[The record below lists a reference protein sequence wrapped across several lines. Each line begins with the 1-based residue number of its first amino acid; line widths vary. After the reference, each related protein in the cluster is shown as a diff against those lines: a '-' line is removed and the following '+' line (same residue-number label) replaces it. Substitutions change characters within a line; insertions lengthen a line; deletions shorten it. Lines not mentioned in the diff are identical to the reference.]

1 MKAPASTA
9 TISGPLRW
17 TLVGLGDAMSRPP
30 LFGRIDTIIIRVRH
44 WEAAADWYAEKLG
57 LHASYTDPAQGFAVL
72 PFNDHTLTIW
82 QLKPGEELPPRGT
95 AVPYP
100 ILLTDDAEALQSTLG
115 ARDVAV
121 GPIEVVEG
129 VRFFTFWDLDGN
141 RLEACQLSSP
151 S

>member
-1 MKAPASTA
+1 
-9 TISGPLRW
+9 
-17 TLVGLGDAMSRPP
+17 MSRPP
-30 LFGRIDTIIIRVRH
+30 LFGRIDPIIIRVRN
-44 WEAAADWYAEKLG
+44 WEAATDWYADKLG
-57 LHASYTDPAQGFAVL
+57 LRATYTDPAQGFAVL

-82 QLKPGEELPPRGT
+82 QLKPDEVLPPRGT

-100 ILLTDDAEALQSTLG
+100 ILETSDAEALQATLS

-141 RLEACQLSSP
+141 RLEACQLGPTS
-151 S
+151 